1 MISIVIPTINEEKN
15 ISKTLTKISNIKE
28 LSIAEVIIV
37 DDNSEDRTIDIV
49 ESFKKKMNIK
59 VVKNKKRLG
68 LGYALNRGFKISK
81 NPFVMFIDADLSI
94 KKNDIIKLYN
104 CREQNSIIIG
114 SRYLK
119 NSRIF
124 GANKIK
130 VYLSF
135 FLNYITSKIFKLP
148 IIDLS
153 HSFRIISKKISIKSK
168 NLSHP
173 GFFWE
178 FTINASRR
186 NKKIKE
192 IPISFY
198 DRKYGISKNSSLRM
212 FKSIV
217 ISYFNLVK

>member
-15 ISKTLTKISNIKE
+15 IGKTLIKIN
-28 LSIAEVIIV
+28 SIGEFSKAEVIIV
-37 DDNSEDRTIDIV
+37 DDNSEDKTLDIV
-49 ESFKKKMNIK
+49 KNFKKKINIK
-59 VVKNKKRLG
+59 VVKNKKKLG
-68 LGYALNRGFKISK
+68 LGYALSKGFKISK
-81 NPFVMFIDADLSI
+81 SPFVMFIDADLSV

-104 CREQNSIIIG
+104 YRDQNSIVIG

-119 NSRIF
+119 DSRIF
-124 GANKIK
+124 GASKLK

-135 FLNYITSKIFKLP
+135 YLNYLTSKIFNLP
-148 IIDLS
+148 VIDIS

-168 NLSHP
+168 NFSHP

-178 FTINASRR
+178 LTINANRR

-198 DRKYGISKNSSLRM
+198 DRKYGISKNNSVKMLR
-212 FKSIV
+212 SVI
-217 ISYFNLVK
+217 ISYFNLLK

>member
-15 ISKTLTKISNIKE
+15 ISKTLIKISNIKE

-37 DDNSEDRTIDIV
+37 DDNSEDKTIDIV

-68 LGYALNRGFKISK
+68 LGYALSRGFKISK

-119 NSRIF
+119 HSRIF
-124 GANKIK
+124 GANKLK

-135 FLNYITSKIFKLP
+135 FLNYITSKIFSLP
-148 IIDLS
+148 IVDLS
-153 HSFRIISKKISIKSK
+153 I
-168 NLSHP
+168 LL
-173 GFFWE
+173 E
-178 FTINASRR
+178 
-186 NKKIKE
+186 
-192 IPISFY
+192 
-198 DRKYGISKNSSLRM
+198 
-212 FKSIV
+212 
-217 ISYFNLVK
+217 

>member
-15 ISKTLTKISNIKE
+15 IFKTLTKLSNIKE
-28 LSIAEVIIV
+28 LSRAEVIIV
-37 DDNSEDRTIDIV
+37 DDNSEDKTLNIV
-49 ESFKKKMNIK
+49 ENFKKKMNIK

-81 NPFVMFIDADLSI
+81 NPFVIFIDADLSI

-104 CREQNSIIIG
+104 CREQNSMIIG

>member
-15 ISKTLTKISNIKE
+15 IGKTLIKIN
-28 LSIAEVIIV
+28 SIGEFSKAEVIIV
-37 DDNSEDRTIDIV
+37 DDNSEDKTLDIV
-49 ESFKKKMNIK
+49 KNFKKKINIK
-59 VVKNKKRLG
+59 VVKNKKKLG
-68 LGYALNRGFKISK
+68 LGYALSKGFKISK
-81 NPFVMFIDADLSI
+81 NPFVMFIDADLSV

-104 CREQNSIIIG
+104 YRDQNSIVIG

-119 NSRIF
+119 DSRIF
-124 GANKIK
+124 GASKLK

-135 FLNYITSKIFKLP
+135 YLNYLTSKIFNLP
-148 IIDLS
+148 VIDIS

-168 NLSHP
+168 NFSHP

-178 FTINASRR
+178 LTINANRR

-198 DRKYGISKNSSLRM
+198 DRKYGISKNNSVKMLR
-212 FKSIV
+212 SVI
-217 ISYFNLVK
+217 ISYFNLLK

>member
-15 ISKTLTKISNIKE
+15 IGKTLIKINNISE
-28 LSIAEVIIV
+28 LSKAEIIIV
-37 DDNSEDRTIDIV
+37 DDDSEDRTLDIV
-49 ESFKKKMNIK
+49 ESFKKKINLK

-81 NPFVMFIDADLSI
+81 NPFVMFIDADLSV
-94 KKNDIIKLYN
+94 KKNDIIKLYSY
-104 CREQNSIIIG
+104 REQNSMVIG
-114 SRYLK
+114 SRYLR

-124 GANKIK
+124 GASELK
-130 VYLSF
+130 VKLSF
-135 FLNYITSKIFKLP
+135 YLNYITSKIFNLP
-148 IIDLS
+148 VIDLS

-168 NLSHP
+168 NFSHP

-178 FTINASRR
+178 LTINANRR

-198 DRKYGISKNSSLRM
+198 DRKYGISKNNSVKMLR
-212 FKSIV
+212 SVI
-217 ISYFNLVK
+217 ISYFNLLK